1 MKDSVDEK
9 WMRIALSEAQRGI
22 GLTSPNPA
30 VGAVIVKDGIEIAR
44 GWHAK
49 AGTPH
54 AERVA
59 LNKLESGEAVG
70 STAYVTLEPCS
81 TCGRTGACVNAL
93 IEAGVSRVVYG
104 ALDPNPDHAG
114 AADGIL
120 NAAGIEVLSG
130 ICRYECEHLIR
141 AFSMTQL
148 QARPWVIAKTAM
160 TLDGRIT
167 RPDGE
172 GQWLSCESSREE
184 VQLLRAEVDGIICS
198 GETVRRDNPALTLR
212 SSKISE
218 DKVQPWR
225 VVLTRSVLDK
235 TVYQIFNDAHHERT
249 LLFENDDPYEILRT
263 LSRDYEVQSVLIEA
277 GGNLLGSFLDAGLI
291 DEWVIYMAP
300 MVSGGETVS
309 LAGNGVGS
317 LNERISL
324 TDIKTTKIRSDVRFR
339 ALTDRSHNCELER

>member
-130 ICRYECEHLIR
+130 
-141 AFSMTQL
+141 
-148 QARPWVIAKTAM
+148 
-160 TLDGRIT
+160 
-167 RPDGE
+167 
-172 GQWLSCESSREE
+172 E

-249 LLFENDDPYEILRT
+249 LLFENDDLYEILRT
-263 LSRDYEVQSVLIEA
+263 LSRDYEVQSVL
-277 GGNLLGSFLDAGLI
+277 
-291 DEWVIYMAP
+291 M
-300 MVSGGETVS
+300 
-309 LAGNGVGS
+309 
-317 LNERISL
+317 
-324 TDIKTTKIRSDVRFR
+324 SD
-339 ALTDRSHNCELER
+339 LEH